1 MSFLIWET
9 VYYMIETLH
18 SDFVLAFLGG
28 ICQGQAYS
36 VCGQKEERVFSD
48 IEHRWTW
55 TMIMLK
61 DLTRILGNLLNGNI
75 FTIKDSFKSK
85 PEKEIIFY
93 RVLFFSS
100 TWSWWLLVL
109 DCGWHE
115 KEIATLPK
123 CQNFLTSLTC
133 WWIFSFCP
141 FDKNAQPIWGG
152 IKEKIM

>member
-1 MSFLIWET
+1 MSVLIWET

-61 DLTRILGNLLNGNI
+61 DLTRILGNLLNGNS
-75 FTIKDSFKSK
+75 FTIKTLKRKLFSTVSSF
-85 PEKEIIFY
+85 F
-93 RVLFFSS
+93 
-100 TWSWWLLVL
+100 
-109 DCGWHE
+109 
-115 KEIATLPK
+115 LPRDPDD
-123 CQNFLTSLTC
+123 F
-133 WWIFSFCP
+133 
-141 FDKNAQPIWGG
+141 
-152 IKEKIM
+152 